1 MFLKYL
7 EMSKH
12 AELNH
17 QKNYEGVIFGEAT
30 TFLRNECMCKF
41 IVHKGVAA
49 PHFLRNPHLDPA
61 CPFLK
66 IFAFPPLFSVLPP
79 FKIF

>member
-12 AELNH
+12 TELNH
-17 QKNYEGVIFGEAT
+17 KKIYEGVIFGEAT
-30 TFLRNECMCKF
+30 TFLRNECMWKF
-41 IVHKGVAA
+41 IVPKGVPA

-61 CPFLK
+61 CPFFK
-66 IFAFPPLFSVLPP
+66 IFAFPPLFSVQPT

>member
-12 AELNH
+12 AELNPSPKKKKH
-17 QKNYEGVIFGEAT
+17 EGITFGEAT

-41 IVHKGVAA
+41 IVRKG
-49 PHFLRNPHLDPA
+49 FQLL
-61 CPFLK
+61 PF
-66 IFAFPPLFSVLPP
+66 
-79 FKIF
+79 